1 MISDLPKEKPEAKK
15 LLQKTFET
23 TTSFHYEKD
32 GVQLNF
38 SLVHKNIP
46 AFLEI
51 LKEAIEDLTNNKF

>member
-1 MISDLPKEKPEAKK
+1 MDSKITDTKQEAKK